1 MEQKTDWRLSEEEK
15 KSYIKQLTDD
25 LVTLRA
31 KAGIPQEELSR
42 IIGVSRQTYGAIERK
57 DKEMSWNTYLALL
70 FFFDHNN
77 NTHQLLRQMG
87 TFPERLISHINNGEQ
102 DGTVDVSGLGE
113 FPIQEI
119 LDSLDE
125 QGVHSV
131 KTLLMVEYARCK
143 QMPGDAVIK
152 SFDGRTFS
160 EDITEDQEEIAKA
173 IRKIKEKRNS
183 GA

>member
-1 MEQKTDWRLSEEEK
+1 MEQRIDWRISEEEK
-15 KSYIKQLTDD
+15 KTYIKMLSDE

-31 KAGIPQEELSR
+31 KAGIPQDELSK

-57 DKEMSWNTYLALL
+57 DKEMSWSTYLALL
-70 FFFDHNN
+70 FFFDQNK
-77 NTHQLLRQMG
+77 NTHQLLRQLG
-87 TFPERLISHINNGEQ
+87 AFPEKLISHINNGEA
-102 DGTVDVSGLGE
+102 DASVEISGLGE

-119 LDSLDE
+119 IDSLDE
-125 QGVHSV
+125 QGVHSI

-152 SFDGRTFS
+152 SFDGRAFT

>member
-1 MEQKTDWRLSEEEK
+1 MEQKIDWRLPEEEK
-15 KSYIKQLTDD
+15 KNYIELLAGE

-31 KAGIPQEELSR
+31 KAGIPQEELAR

-70 FFFDHNN
+70 FFFDQNR

-87 TFPERLISHINNGEQ
+87 MFPEGLISHINNGELS
-102 DGTVDVSGLGE
+102 TAVEITGLGE

-125 QGVHSV
+125 QGIHSV

-143 QMPGDAVIK
+143 QIPGDAVIK
-152 SFDGRTFS
+152 SFDGKAFA
-160 EDITEDQEEIAKA
+160 EDITENQEEIALA
-173 IRKIKEKRNS
+173 IKRIKENRKN
-183 GA
+183 AK